1 VQPFTTDKT
10 LIHEA
15 VKKIRRS
22 ATTSFRDD
30 MDRSM
35 LDDPIYQ
42 RSGLSIPASFESRV
56 HLDDGTARKFS
67 ISYGGD
73 KTSATLQSE
82 PLPIPA
88 QTTPMEVRVDAGVAA
103 RKGGKPTTEALVK
116 TVDIPGLY
124 GLAVSEITTDV
135 VSNDNGVLKF
145 EFLDGTN
152 LKEGEGH
159 MGGLEI
165 SVNGEQLTEKWSYI
179 KDGKVVGET
188 PFEFTKKS

>member
-1 VQPFTTDKT
+1 MKARFYTLAMTLCIAGCIVVGSSWVRAAGDDKKAPAPAKDEKAVAAAHDAMDSLKALSGTSWTKTGPDGKPSEIGFKVTANGSVVVETMFPGTKYEMVNTYHMDNDRLLVTHYCAEGVQPRMQ
-10 LIHEA
+10 L
-15 VKKIRRS
+15 
-22 ATTSFRDD
+22 
-30 MDRSM
+30 
-35 LDDPIYQ
+35 
-42 RSGLSIPASFESRV
+42 
-56 HLDDGTARKFS
+56 
-67 ISYGGD
+67 
-73 KTSATLQSE
+73 
-82 PLPIPA
+82 
-88 QTTPMEVRVDAGVAA
+88 
-103 RKGGKPTTEALVK
+103 
-116 TVDIPGLY
+116 
-124 GLAVSEITTDV
+124 